1 VLLFPEIQLSLT
13 MAKYKFTGVVYS
25 TNPDFKYQS
34 AEQAEAKTLPAQQ
47 QDLRVWL
54 EKGGRGGKQASVIKG
69 FVGTHD
75 DLEQLA
81 RELKTHCATGGSAK
95 DGEIII
101 QGDNRDKIVAYL
113 QKKLFKVKK
122 AGG

>member
-1 VLLFPEIQLSLT
+1 
-13 MAKYKFTGVVYS
+13 
-25 TNPDFKYQS
+25 
-34 AEQAEAKTLPAQQ
+34 
-47 QDLRVWL
+47 
-54 EKGGRGGKQASVIKG
+54 VIKG